1 MTFKDHFSERAP
13 LYAKH
18 RPKYPDSLFGFL
30 AAMAPGRETAWDCA
44 TGSGQAAV
52 GLAEYFDNVIATDA
66 SDAQIAEAEPHPRIE
81 YRVAP
86 AHDSGIESAAID
98 LTTVAQAMH
107 WLDPAA
113 FYAEAARVTKPGGV
127 VAIWGYGDP
136 VFDDPA
142 IHDVVHAY
150 NRGTIEHCWRPERQ
164 TLLDGYMTIEFPF
177 DEMVCPRFD
186 IEVSWNLAE
195 LAGYLRTWSATVAF
209 ARQIGRDPI
218 VELES
223 QLASY
228 WGKKEER
235 HRVRWPLF
243 LRAGKV

>member
-1 MTFKDHFSERAP
+1 MFD
-13 LYAKH
+13 
-18 RPKYPDSLFGFL
+18 FL
-30 AAMAPGRETAWDCA
+30 ASLSPGRETAWDCA

-52 GLAEYFDNVIATDA
+52 GLVEHFDRVIATDA
-66 SDAQIAEAEPHPRIE
+66 SAAQIDEAVPHPRIE

-86 AHDSGIESAAID
+86 AHDSGIESASID

-113 FYAEAARVTKPGGV
+113 FYREALRVTRRNGI

-136 VFDDPA
+136 VFDDPT

-150 NRGTIEHCWRPERQ
+150 NRGTIEQHWKPERQ
-164 TLLDGYMTIEFPF
+164 ILLDGYMTIPFPF
-177 DEMVCPRFD
+177 TEIACPRFD
-186 IEVSWNLAE
+186 LEVNWDLAE

-209 ARQIGRDPI
+209 ARAKGRDPI
-218 VELES
+218 IELEN
-223 QLASY
+223 QLAPH

-243 LRAGKV
+243 LRAGTA

>member
-1 MTFKDHFSERAP
+1 MFE
-13 LYAKH
+13 
-18 RPKYPDSLFGFL
+18 FL
-30 AAMAPGRETAWDCA
+30 AAQSPGREAAWDCA

-52 GLAEYFDNVIATDA
+52 GLAEQFDRVIATDA
-66 SDAQIAEAEPHPRIE
+66 SDAQIAHAKPHPRIE

-86 AHDSGIESAAID
+86 AHESGIARESID

-113 FYAEAARVTKPGGV
+113 FYAEAKRVTKSGGV

-136 VFDDPA
+136 LFDDPL
-142 IHDVVHAY
+142 IHDLVHTY
-150 NRGTIEHCWRPERQ
+150 NRGTIEKYWKPERQ
-164 TLLDGYMTIEFPF
+164 TLLDGYRTIPFPF
-177 DEMVCPRFD
+177 REITCPRFD
-186 IEVSWNLAE
+186 LELSWNLAE

-209 ARQIGRDPI
+209 ARETGRDPI
-218 VELES
+218 VALES
-223 QLASY
+223 QLAPL

-243 LRAGKV
+243 LRAGTV